1 MSYYRRSKFLQ
12 DKAIEAARRFGQQDA
27 DAAQGQPCAAERY
40 FTGADVQAAYREG
53 YEAALE
59 VAPLAPSLAEWAM
72 GSPEGSQA
80 HFQGTAMTDAEIVA
94 EAEDLEEDMLD
105 REYHARGMW

>member
-12 DKAIEAARRFGQQDA
+12 DKAIEAARWFGQQ
-27 DAAQGQPCAAERY
+27 DAAQGQPCTAERY
-40 FTGADVQAAYREG
+40 FTGADVQDAYREG
-53 YEAALE
+53 FEAALE

-80 HFQGTAMTDAEIVA
+80 HFQGTPMTDEEIAA
-94 EAEDLEEDMLD
+94 EAADYEEDMLD
-105 REYHARGMW
+105 RQWHSRGMW